1 MKKISTIFI
10 CLMFFSQVNAQMTAS
25 EEEMFKS
32 MFNMEKKLMVE
43 SFMQFNDSDAEKFWP
58 IYNNYE
64 TERGDWTSRRIKVL
78 KQYADQY
85 STLTDEQADVLMK
98 EVFSIRKKDLA
109 LKQKYF
115 NQIKKNI
122 SAKTATSFYQLEEY
136 IQTAIR
142 YSLLEQIPFVGEM

>member
-43 SFMQFNDSDAEKFWP
+43 SFMQFNDPDAEKFWP

-64 TERGDWTSRRIKVL
+64 TERGELTSRRIKVL
-78 KQYADQY
+78 KQYAEQY

-115 NQIKKNI
+115 NQIKKNV

-136 IQTAIR
+136 IQTTIR
-142 YSLLEQIPFVGEM
+142 LSLWEQIPFVGEM

>member
-10 CLMFFSQVNAQMTAS
+10 CLMIFSQVNAQMTAS

-43 SFMQFNDSDAEKFWP
+43 SFMQLNDADAQNFWP

-64 TERGDWTSRRIKVL
+64 TERGDLTSRRIKVL

-136 IQTAIR
+136 IQTAVR

>member
-1 MKKISTIFI
+1 MKKISTIII
-10 CLMFFSQVNAQMTAS
+10 CLMVFSQVNAQMTAS

-43 SFMQFNDSDAEKFWP
+43 SFMQLNDADAQKFWP

-64 TERGDWTSRRIKVL
+64 TERGDLTSRRIKVL

>member
-1 MKKISTIFI
+1 
-10 CLMFFSQVNAQMTAS
+10 
-25 EEEMFKS
+25 
-32 MFNMEKKLMVE
+32 MEKKLMVE
-43 SFMQFNDSDAEKFWP
+43 NFMQLNDADAQKFWP

-64 TERGDWTSRRIKVL
+64 TERGDLTSRRIKVL

-98 EVFSIRKKDLA
+98 DVFSIRKKDLA

-115 NQIKKNI
+115 NQIKKNM

>member
-1 MKKISTIFI
+1 MKKISTIII
-10 CLMFFSQVNAQMTAS
+10 CLMIFSQVNAQMTAS

-43 SFMQFNDSDAEKFWP
+43 SFMQLNDADAQMFWP

-64 TERGDWTSRRIKVL
+64 TERGDLTSRRIKVL

-136 IQTAIR
+136 IQTAVR

>member
-10 CLMFFSQVNAQMTAS
+10 CLMFFSHVNAQMTAS

-43 SFMQFNDSDAEKFWP
+43 SFMQFNDADAEKFWP

-64 TERGDWTSRRIKVL
+64 TERGELTSRRIKVL
-78 KQYADQY
+78 KQYAEQY

-115 NQIKKNI
+115 NQIKKNM

-136 IQTAIR
+136 IQTTIR
-142 YSLLEQIPFVGEM
+142 LSLWEQIPFVGEM

>member
-1 MKKISTIFI
+1 MKKISTIII
-10 CLMFFSQVNAQMTAS
+10 CLMIFSQVNAQMTAN

-43 SFMQFNDSDAEKFWP
+43 NFMQLNDADAQKFWP

-64 TERGDWTSRRIKVL
+64 TERGDLTSRRIKVL

-115 NQIKKNI
+115 NQIKKNM

>member
-64 TERGDWTSRRIKVL
+64 TERGELTSRRIKVL
-78 KQYADQY
+78 KQYAEQY

-115 NQIKKNI
+115 NQIKKNM

-136 IQTAIR
+136 IQTTIR
-142 YSLLEQIPFVGEM
+142 LSLWEQIPFVGEM

>member
-1 MKKISTIFI
+1 MKKISTIII
-10 CLMFFSQVNAQMTAS
+10 CLMIFSQVNAQMTAN

-43 SFMQFNDSDAEKFWP
+43 SFMQLNDADAQMFWP

-64 TERGDWTSRRIKVL
+64 TERGDLTSRRIKVL

-115 NQIKKNI
+115 NQIKKNM

>member
-1 MKKISTIFI
+1 MKKISTIII
-10 CLMFFSQVNAQMTAS
+10 CLMIFSQVNAQMTAS

-43 SFMQFNDSDAEKFWP
+43 SFMQLNDADAQKFWP

-64 TERGDWTSRRIKVL
+64 TERGDLTSRRIKVL

-136 IQTAIR
+136 IQTAVR

>member
-1 MKKISTIFI
+1 MKKISTIII
-10 CLMFFSQVNAQMTAS
+10 CLMIFSQVNAQMTAN

-43 SFMQFNDSDAEKFWP
+43 NFMQLNDSDAEKFWP

-64 TERGDWTSRRIKVL
+64 TERGDLTSRRIKVL

-136 IQTAIR
+136 IQTAVR